1 MLLYQTTNFRDKFT
15 LKIRKNMIM
24 TSPELTIEGSKTMPT
39 ISFKSGK
46 LRIMGRSIPSDSRRL
61 YDPLFHVLYLYSQD
75 PEENTEIE
83 IQLEYLNSDS
93 NRSLM
98 NLLILAEKLHRRGK
112 NVVIKWFYKNNDNV
126 MFDQGHIFKS
136 LIDVPFSFEL
146 IN

>member
-1 MLLYQTTNFRDKFT
+1 
-15 LKIRKNMIM
+15 MIKDALM
-24 TSPELTIEGSKTMPT
+24 TSPELIIEGSITMPAIT
-39 ISFKSGK
+39 FKNGK
-46 LRIMGRSIPSDSRRL
+46 LRIAGRSIPHDSKRL

-75 PEENTEIE
+75 PEEVTEIS

-112 NVVIKWFYKNNDNV
+112 KVVINWIYKKTDTS
-126 MFDQGHIFKS
+126 MFEQGHIFKS
-136 LIDVPFSFEL
+136 LIDVPFCFEL

>member
-1 MLLYQTTNFRDKFT
+1 
-15 LKIRKNMIM
+15 M
-24 TSPELTIEGSKTMPT
+24 TSPELTIEGSKTMPA

-46 LRIMGRSIPSDSRRL
+46 LQIIGRSIPADSKRL

-75 PEENTEIE
+75 PEDVTEID

-112 NVVIKWFYKNNDNV
+112 KVIIKWFYRNNDNV
-126 MFDQGHIFKS
+126 MFEQGHIFKS
-136 LIDVPFSFEL
+136 LLDVPFCFE
-146 IN
+146 III